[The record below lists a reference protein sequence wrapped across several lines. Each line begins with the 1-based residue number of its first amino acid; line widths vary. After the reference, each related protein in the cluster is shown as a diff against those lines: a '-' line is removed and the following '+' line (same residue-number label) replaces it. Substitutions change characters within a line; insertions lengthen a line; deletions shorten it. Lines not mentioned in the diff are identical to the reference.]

1 MRRSLW
7 LSLAAI
13 PVLLVEAACVS
24 GNPAASGPGEGVQN
38 AQVSINAAGA
48 TFPAAIYQKWFNEF
62 KGAKINYQSLGSGAG
77 IQQLTQGTVDFGASD
92 MPMKDV
98 QIAAMKVQPLHFPT
112 VLGAVVPVYNIPGVP
127 TDLKFTQDALA
138 GIYLG
143 EIKLWNDPKIAAENQ
158 GVKLPNAEI
167 ITVHRSDGSGTT
179 FIWTEYLSKISPGWK
194 SKVGVN
200 SSVSW
205 PVSGL
210 AGKGNEGVA
219 GTVKQTPN
227 SIGYVELIYAVQNRL
242 SYGKVQNAAGNF
254 INPDSASLT
263 AAAAAGA
270 KAILSD
276 FRAALT
282 NPHGDNAYPISS
294 YTWILISKNGSI
306 TKQEAMKDFLRWVL
320 NQGQSYVEPAGFARL
335 PPAIIEQEL
344 KEIEEIP

>member
-1 MRRSLW
+1 MHFQRFSW
-7 LSLAAI
+7 LIFVLALAETA
-13 PVLLVEAACVS
+13 LSQNSAQLHLV
-24 GNPAASGPGEGVQN
+24 GVGATTPLPIYSKWFQ
-38 AQVSINAAGA
+38 AFEKTRPDLHLTYLPYGSAAGIEMVTSGKA
-48 TFPAAIYQKWFNEF
+48 DFGSTDAPLSDRQLAKARVFQFPA
-62 KGAKINYQSLGSGAG
+62 L
-77 IQQLTQGTVDFGASD
+77 
-92 MPMKDV
+92 
-98 QIAAMKVQPLHFPT
+98 
-112 VLGAVVPVYNIPGVP
+112 LGAIVPIYNLPGVP
-127 TDLKFTQDALA
+127 QLKFSPRALA

-143 EIKLWNDPKIAAENQ
+143 TVTKWNDPAISATNPQVQLPASGIA
-158 GVKLPNAEI
+158 V
-167 ITVHRSDGSGTT
+167 VHSADGRGSTYVWSD
-179 FIWTEYLSKISPGWK
+179 YLSKVDVRWKTRVGRGISVK
-194 SKVGVN
+194 
-200 SSVSW
+200 W
-205 PVSGL
+205 P
-210 AGKGNEGVA
+210 A
-219 GTVKQTPN
+219 GTEGDGYADIVRIVKATPN

-344 KEIEEIP
+344 KDLEEIP